1 MLTCLDRK
9 EDKWGASFT
18 QILNKIICAPP
29 GLTVAYMSL
38 AVSEANNNLLDP
50 ACNTPNG
57 GGIRPK
63 SIPQELIDCYK
74 RGETH
79 AVSALY
85 QLSQVLQLSFYRLRD
100 QFTGLEIHPGRDIYE
115 RKNLINEHVPQAVR
129 ELLSKMI
136 DSYPS
141 SLSVGA
147 QWQHLSLS
155 HVCKEAVFYY
165 ENCKSVQRC
174 HQAMVAVGTGNNNSK
189 ERVLYDSRGVEESP
203 VH

>member
-1 MLTCLDRK
+1 MAWTQGVSFRGSR
-9 EDKWGASFT
+9 GASFT

-50 ACNTPNG
+50 ACNTPNGKPKYSCERDRVGFSEHSLWGPEHGHPSHFDTVAPEADVWLCCCSTTG

-100 QFTGLEIHPGRDIYE
+100 QFTGLEIHPGRDIYG
-115 RKNLINEHVPQAVR
+115 KT
-129 ELLSKMI
+129 
-136 DSYPS
+136 
-141 SLSVGA
+141 
-147 QWQHLSLS
+147 
-155 HVCKEAVFYY
+155 F
-165 ENCKSVQRC
+165 
-174 HQAMVAVGTGNNNSK
+174 
-189 ERVLYDSRGVEESP
+189 
-203 VH
+203 